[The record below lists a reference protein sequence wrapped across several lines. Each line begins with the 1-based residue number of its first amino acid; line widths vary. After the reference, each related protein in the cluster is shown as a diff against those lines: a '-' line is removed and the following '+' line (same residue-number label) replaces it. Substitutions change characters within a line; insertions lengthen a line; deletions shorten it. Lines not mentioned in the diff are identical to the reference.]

1 MPSAF
6 GIRHSAFGIR
16 QATHGLGLLHKMRFS
31 IPSSDFVLSKDSPVD
46 TDEGPDYSKWRGAL
60 DQSINYYPQHEPH
73 FELVRELICNWLK
86 ETQSHV
92 TTLRKSLTNLNAIL
106 DVGIC
111 DSPLIG
117 GYSEPGYDPETG
129 QRSSL
134 VQINLGVFPK
144 ILGLA
149 NRAHGARFFGA
160 HEHWI
165 KESFEQWSVN
175 ETSIGTLWLG
185 GGHVDQAT
193 YTSVY
198 DSATLSLLHE
208 LAHCQEPF
216 EPPSSPSESRA
227 VEACADEGSGYLF
240 ARRILSQQVLWR
252 KPNEAEVLDRVSDAS
267 FFLAALVYWA
277 SMNSGKKDDYHHP
290 WTRMR
295 CFLRGACFALYG
307 ADRDK
312 WQRAFHQAWNRQY
325 DYGLAFAVFSPEH
338 LWFWQDQEEVNRD
351 WNRFMMETH
360 DRMIALRDQLPPTFL
375 LTPITQGMK
384 WIQHLL

>member
-1 MPSAF
+1 MD
-6 GIRHSAFGIR
+6 ID
-16 QATHGLGLLHKMRFS
+16 QNT
-31 IPSSDFVLSKDSPVD
+31 
-46 TDEGPDYSKWRGAL
+46 DYSKWRRNL
-60 DQSINYYPQHEPH
+60 DQSVNYYPYDAPH
-73 FELVRELICNWLK
+73 YELVRELIYNWFD

-92 TTLRKSLTNLNAIL
+92 TALRKLLAQLNGTL

-111 DSPLIG
+111 DSPFIG
-117 GYSEPGYDPETG
+117 GYSEPGYDLETG

-134 VQINLGVFPK
+134 VQINLGLFPK
-144 ILGLA
+144 TLGLA
-149 NRAHGARFFGA
+149 NRAHGARFFGP
-160 HEHWI
+160 HEYWV

-175 ETSIGTLWLG
+175 ETSIGTLWIG
-185 GGHVDQAT
+185 GGHLDQDT

-198 DSATLSLLHE
+198 DCATLSLLHE

-216 EPPSSPSESRA
+216 EPPTTPAQSRA

-252 KPNEAEVLDRVSDAS
+252 KPNEAEVLSRVSDAS

-277 SMNSGKKDDYHHP
+277 SMNSAQKDNYHHP
-290 WTRMR
+290 WTRMH

-312 WQRAFHQAWNRQY
+312 WEGALDQAWHRQC
-325 DYGLAFAVFSPEH
+325 DYGLAFSVFSPEH
-338 LWFWQDQEEVNRD
+338 LWFWQDKEKVGAD
-351 WNRFMMETH
+351 WQRFLTETH

-375 LTPITQGMK
+375 LTPLTQGMK
-384 WIQHLL
+384 WIQHLR